1 MPTINY
7 IHTFLDKTSQTKRV
21 LAILENENSNP
32 VAQVLWD
39 GENKW
44 IYLFMLQTIEAVS
57 WLGTY
62 RTLNSEDVIKIYPY
76 EGIAVG
82 IKDESIGCGYRVDDA
97 INSQNDISNCALTL
111 DEENVL
117 TFDANIIKINTQ
129 HYEIMLKA
137 DNIKRFDG

>member
-1 MPTINY
+1 MPTVNY

-39 GENKW
+39 GGNKW

-62 RTLNSEDVIKIYPY
+62 RTSNSILPPY

-82 IKDESIGCGYRVDDA
+82 IKDDSIICGYSVDDA
-97 INSQNDISNCALTL
+97 INSQNHISNCALTL
-111 DEENVL
+111 DEENAL

-129 HYEIMLKA
+129 YYEIMLKA